1 MSWKK
6 NFETVKNVW
15 INIKQEARGP
25 HLSLQFINTFAQSY
39 DYTITLLEKN
49 YLLSENITQWSSIC
63 KNLMVKNRGPML

>member
-6 NFETVKNVW
+6 NFEIVKNVW

-39 DYTITLLEKN
+39 DNTITLLEKN

-63 KNLMVKNRGPML
+63 KNLMLKNRGPML